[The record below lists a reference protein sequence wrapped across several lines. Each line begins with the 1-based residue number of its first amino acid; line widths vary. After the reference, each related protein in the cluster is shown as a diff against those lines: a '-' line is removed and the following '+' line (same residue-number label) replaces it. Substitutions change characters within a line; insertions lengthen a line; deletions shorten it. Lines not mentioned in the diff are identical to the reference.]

1 MVRHACN
8 QLSASNRGHADT
20 HTRLRFAV
28 GLVTKVLLYFFA
40 SLFIRVCIPYCKVKV
55 LGNIF
60 KKNVE

>member
-40 SLFIRVCIPYCKVKV
+40 SLFSRVVFLTAKLK
-55 LGNIF
+55 F
-60 KKNVE
+60 